1 MSTVADPLG
10 KLVRTGQLA
19 ALTGN
24 RRRRIVRILRT
35 RSSWIAE
42 RRLAVRVAAAE
53 RDESVDAVPE
63 AAVDAV
69 QATLR
74 HVHLPALTDAGL
86 VERTERGVVA
96 AEALRSNP
104 WIGQLVDADSEN
116 WDAVLSGL
124 ADGQRQTVL
133 AILEDRDDAT
143 SVEAL
148 ARVMAARDED
158 SSIAAVRA
166 ALHHR
171 HLPKLAAAD
180 LIGYDAAD
188 GTVTCRG
195 HPDLPPLAALEG

>member
-10 KLVRTGQLA
+10 TLVRTGQMA
-19 ALTGN
+19 ALTGH
-24 RRRRIVRILRT
+24 RRRRIVRVLRA
-35 RSSWIAE
+35 RSTPIAE

-53 RDESVDAVPE
+53 RGASVDAVP
-63 AAVDAV
+63 AAAAEDVGLA
-69 QATLR
+69 LR

-86 VERTERGVVA
+86 VERTEGGVVA

-116 WDAVLSGL
+116 WDAVLSSL

-148 ARVMAARDED
+148 ARVTAARDED
-158 SSIAAVRA
+158 SSPDAVRA

-171 HLPKLAAAD
+171 HLPALAAAD

-188 GTVTCRG
+188 GTVTYRG